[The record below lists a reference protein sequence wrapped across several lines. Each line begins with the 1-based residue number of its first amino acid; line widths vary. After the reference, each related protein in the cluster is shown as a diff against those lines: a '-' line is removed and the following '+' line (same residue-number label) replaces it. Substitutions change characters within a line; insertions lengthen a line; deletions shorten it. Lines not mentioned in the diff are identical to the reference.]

1 MNASFESG
9 EQRDMFRKLFD
20 MIKAFKQ
27 WYDTNLSN
35 DLKKAFDEF
44 NMVCDNNQRKTISMF
59 SFVSAFKNYVN
70 QDY

>member
-1 MNASFESG
+1 MNASFESD

-35 DLKKAFDEF
+35 DLKNAFDEF
-44 NMVCDNNQRKTISMF
+44 TMVCGDNNQRKTISMF
-59 SFVSAFKNYVN
+59 SFASAFRNYVN
-70 QDY
+70 